1 MALSFLS
8 PILARNALIK
18 MIMMNLKQIF
28 RRVVQRITP
37 RQFGLLAGILCIIGL
52 FSALQISSSLL
63 LSLSL
68 QNARQNELRNQQT
81 HLQQVKVDEARVAL
95 LTASDLLNR
104 AGVWFM
110 QDRDTGSVGSW
121 NGLLDDAQRALVHSQ
136 KAWLAWQALN
146 PPRDEALITSY
157 QMFYAAIKEQADALG
172 KSQSIDAFFAVPVQ
186 AFQADF
192 NDRYARH
199 QQASEQRAG
208 EGRQALMTRLASLQ
222 MLFLLAPA
230 ALLVIA
236 IAVWLGM
243 ARWVIVP
250 LRRLINHINQLAA
263 GDLSAPLPPVRRFNR
278 EIGQLG
284 ASIGEMQTGL
294 QRLVIQVN
302 EATASMVGN
311 IHRLAEGNQALYQQS
326 VKQTREL
333 DEVTTQISTLESHV
347 EGNTGYAQQASQRAD
362 EARQVAAGG
371 DRMMETV
378 NQSMREIVDRSAEM
392 RGIVSIIDNVAFQT
406 NILALNAAIEAAH
419 AGEQGRG
426 FAVVAKEVGLL
437 ARKSSHST
445 HTIQQLINHSLQGIE
460 DGSRAVNRLED
471 NLQQVTGLVGK
482 LSALLSDISAA
493 TLSQGESIHLMTR
506 QLHALNQ
513 VARQTGDLVDRASRA
528 SQQLQDDSQQL
539 TLAVT
544 RFRLPA

>member
-1 MALSFLS
+1 MK
-8 PILARNALIK
+8 I
-18 MIMMNLKQIF
+18 MNLTQIL
-28 RRVVQRITP
+28 RRHVPRVIP

-63 LSLSL
+63 LSHSL
-68 QNARQNELRNQQT
+68 QNARQNEQRNQQT

-121 NGLLDDAQRALVHSQ
+121 NGLLDDAQRALAHSQ
-136 KAWLAWQALN
+136 KAWQAWQALN
-146 PPRDEALITSY
+146 PPGDDGLINSY
-157 QMFYAAIKEQADALG
+157 QLFYSAIKEQADALG
-172 KSQSIDAFFAVPVQ
+172 KTQSIDAFFAVPVQ

-192 NDRYARH
+192 NDNYARF
-199 QQASEQRAG
+199 QQASERRAG
-208 EGRQALMTRLASLQ
+208 EGRQALMTSLASLQ
-222 MLFLLAPA
+222 TLFLLAPA
-230 ALLVIA
+230 LLLI
-236 IAVWLGM
+236 IAVAVWTGM
-243 ARWVIVP
+243 SRWVIVP
-250 LRRLINHINQLAA
+250 LRRLIAHINRLAA
-263 GDLSAPLPPVRRFNR
+263 GDLSAPLPPVYRFNR
-278 EIGQLG
+278 EIGQLSQ
-284 ASIGEMQTGL
+284 SIGEMQTGL
-294 QRLVIQVN
+294 QQLVIQVN
-302 EATASMVGN
+302 DATASMVGN

-333 DEVTTQISTLESHV
+333 DDVTTHIATLESHV

-378 NQSMREIVDRSAEM
+378 NQSMREIVERSAEM
-392 RGIVSIIDNVAFQT
+392 RGIVAMIDNVAFQT

-445 HTIQQLINHSLQGIE
+445 QTIQQLINHSLQGIE
-460 DGSRAVNRLED
+460 DGSKAVTRLED

-482 LSALLSDISAA
+482 LSSLLSDISDA
-493 TLSQGESIHLMTR
+493 TLSQGESIHQMTR
-506 QLHALNQ
+506 QLHALNL
-513 VARQTGDLVDRASRA
+513 VARQTGDLVTHASQA